1 MLTFIFGLAG
11 EVCPWIDCCIFC
23 YFKPWVEKKP
33 TAFLFCEIAEV
44 SQSGLLTGGSEV
56 SNNNIV
62 LVGYRCSGK
71 TSVGKHLA
79 RELGRKFF
87 DTDAWIEKKA
97 QCSIE
102 TIVSRHGWE
111 CFRTI
116 EKALIKELSTGIE
129 LVIATGGGVVMD
141 EENIRNLKKRGFIVW
156 LNAKAEVLKKRM
168 VRDQRSGK
176 LRPSLTGSDP
186 LEEIM
191 KVLNDRT
198 SYYQK
203 ASDFVVDTSSLFPR
217 EVAALIIKKLPRL
230 SGDRKT

>member
-1 MLTFIFGLAG
+1 M
-11 EVCPWIDCCIFC
+11 
-23 YFKPWVEKKP
+23 
-33 TAFLFCEIAEV
+33 
-44 SQSGLLTGGSEV
+44 

-79 RELGRKFF
+79 QELGRKFF
-87 DTDAWIEKKA
+87 DTDAWIEKKV

-111 CFRTI
+111 CFRSI
-116 EKALIKELSTGIE
+116 EKELIKELSRGIE

-141 EENIRNLKKRGFIVW
+141 EENVRSLKKRGFIIW
-156 LNAKAEVLKKRM
+156 LNAKAEVLEKRM

-176 LRPSLTGSDP
+176 FRPSLTGSDS

-191 KVLNDRT
+191 KVLSARA
-198 SYYQK
+198 SYYER
-203 ASDFVVDTSSLFPR
+203 ASDLVVDTSSLFPR
-217 EVAALIIKKLPRL
+217 EVVALIIKNLPEVC
-230 SGDRKT
+230 GNRKT